1 MVAKPENEPDA
12 AISATVERL
21 YDTYPFPPESL
32 LDEAPLGYNWRWHYP
47 SVHAFCTGGLA
58 PPQPSSSSSL
68 ATEPLRILDA
78 GCGTGESTTFLV
90 YQNPGAQ
97 ITAIDLSA
105 GALDVARERLRRS
118 LPSEQ
123 GRVNFHHMSIF
134 DLEGDDDDTSNNV
147 SGSSTTEI
155 ETNPAK
161 LQYDYINCVGV
172 IHHTPDPP
180 RALRALAKRLKPG
193 GLMHIFVYG
202 AHGRWEISLMQEA
215 LSLLRKPGAA
225 TTDSSSSSSSNEQSK
240 DASFEDGVR
249 LGRRVFGALPDGNRL
264 KERERDRWAQDNLK
278 DATFAD
284 MYLHPQEIDYT
295 VTSLFDQLVDASGLE
310 FVGFSNPRTWDV
322 SRLLSGSGS
331 GDQSGDANSNNED
344 LVRMAQTLPNLRD
357 RYRLVELLDPEAM
370 THFEF
375 FLAKPYADTGADSA
389 VGISNNN
396 KCRAWRGGCVD
407 MDDDQLRRATPSVSQ
422 CLFGWPSKVIMDR
435 DYFPLQL
442 SDEDFNF
449 VKAVKDA
456 QDGAAGSNE
465 GSPSSSGDHAVSVGD
480 AMEMSGA
487 DLQRV
492 RQLVEQGV
500 ILLKPC

>member
-1 MVAKPENEPDA
+1 M
-12 AISATVERL
+12 
-21 YDTYPFPPESL
+21 
-32 LDEAPLGYNWRWHYP
+32 
-47 SVHAFCTGGLA
+47 
-58 PPQPSSSSSL
+58 
-68 ATEPLRILDA
+68 EPLRILDA

-90 YQNPGAQ
+90 YQNPGAH

-134 DLEGDDDDTSNNV
+134 DLEGDDDDTSNNAND
-147 SGSSTTEI
+147 SSTTET

-215 LSLLRKPGAA
+215 LSLLRKPDA
-225 TTDSSSSSSSNEQSK
+225 TAPTDSSSSSSSNEESK

-249 LGRRVFGALPDGNRL
+249 LGRRIFAALPDGNRL
-264 KERERDRWAQDNLK
+264 KERERQRWAQDNLK

-284 MYLHPQEIDYT
+284 MYLHPQEVDYT
-295 VTSLFDQLVDASGLE
+295 VTSLFEQLVDASGLE

-331 GDQSGDANSNNED
+331 DEQSDNAKSKNED
-344 LVRMAQTLPNLRD
+344 LVRMAQTLPNVRD

-375 FLAKPYADTGADSA
+375 FLAKPRANMDADSA
-389 VGISNNN
+389 ADASNS
-396 KCRAWRGGCVD
+396 KKSRAWRGGCVD
-407 MDDDQLRRATPSVSQ
+407 MDDDELRRATPSLSQ

-456 QDGAAGSNE
+456 QDGAAGINAE
-465 GSPSSSGDHAVSVGD
+465 SPSSPSGHAVSVGD

-492 RQLVEQGV
+492 RQLVKQGV
-500 ILLKPC
+500 ILLTPC